1 MNFHYHPRLS
11 TYFYS
16 ECTLMNLKTSDYQ
29 NKSEDT
35 KEMQQLRST
44 ALSRYHTQVTRGTNI
59 DKKKKKNKKKNA
71 TYETTDTQTKMNCNT
86 GTALTCSAGAFPW
99 ESDKFYLKKKK

>member
-1 MNFHYHPRLS
+1 
-11 TYFYS
+11 
-16 ECTLMNLKTSDYQ
+16 MNLKTSDYQ

-59 DKKKKKNKKKNA
+59 DKKKKKKKKKKRHIWNHRHTNKNELQHRNCLDMFSRSISLGVWQVLFKKKNN
-71 TYETTDTQTKMNCNT
+71 K
-86 GTALTCSAGAFPW
+86 
-99 ESDKFYLKKKK
+99 